1 MGESNT
7 RMWWRT
13 RIKAIQDSAG
23 EISAEDWLG
32 ELMKVP
38 ELKLAEFADSDPNY
52 RLAVVDAT
60 DMPIAGDIDFENTQ
74 KGLLPYRRVIKMEVK

>member
-38 ELKLAEFADSDPNY
+38 ELKLAGIADSNPNY
-52 RLAVVDAT
+52 RLAVVARDT
-60 DMPIAGDIDFENTQ
+60 NWHHGD
-74 KGLLPYRRVIKMEVK
+74 GYCVVKMEVK

>member
-1 MGESNT
+1 MGGSNT

-38 ELKLAEFADSDPNY
+38 ELKLAGIADSNPNY
-52 RLAVVDAT
+52 RLAVVARDT
-60 DMPIAGDIDFENTQ
+60 NWHHGDS
-74 KGLLPYRRVIKMEVK
+74 YCVVKMERES